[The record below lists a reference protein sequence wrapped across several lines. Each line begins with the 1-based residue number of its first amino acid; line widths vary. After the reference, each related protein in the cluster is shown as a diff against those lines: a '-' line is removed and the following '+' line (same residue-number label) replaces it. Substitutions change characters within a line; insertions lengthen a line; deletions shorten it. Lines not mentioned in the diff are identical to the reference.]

1 MKVNFSIKY
10 SGPIKK
16 PIRMPVAE
24 CDLLKPPMSNSWSR
38 ISSYSAKEVCV
49 PVNVFSAYISS
60 LIINISLVF
69 K

>member
-1 MKVNFSIKY
+1 
-10 SGPIKK
+10 
-16 PIRMPVAE
+16 MPVAE

-60 LIINISLVF
+60 LIINISLVLNNVQGLQLLSALI
-69 K
+69 